1 MKKEIPDAAP
11 APDAAQS
18 SGIFKFNTIKLL
30 AILLVITEDFI
41 FPYATSSDMLQSWS
55 VFIASFSIPLIVF
68 LTGLFYEKYRE
79 GEKFRAHSFA
89 FLIVIGFVLKLL
101 VYGLSLL
108 TGREAR
114 LDLFGGRGSEWL
126 LFGLAVYMLLSY
138 LVRRIHR
145 SIILILSLTLGLSIG
160 FFPLSDEFY
169 LSKILVFMPFFFL
182 GYYLTPKMVRNFSHR
197 LNVKFASLGFM
208 IIYFVMC
215 FRQREILTPLRAL
228 FIGRT
233 PYEQTAI
240 TGCSFYHRL
249 LCYGISAVLIF
260 AVVSCIPNVKIP
272 LITKLG
278 EHGSGAYFWHEPV
291 IVLLSYFGLFELIQT
306 LSDPIWKLVLLGSA
320 VVLGLI
326 LSLPPFAYP
335 LKALTKLMKK
345 LSVKINLILSGTII
359 LIAAVVQLI
368 TLFA

>member
-1 MKKEIPDAAP
+1 MNDDTKITDAAE
-11 APDAAQS
+11 S

-41 FPYATSSDMLQSWS
+41 LPYSDSSDMLESWS
-55 VFIASFSIPLIVF
+55 IFISSFSIPLIIF
-68 LTGLFYEKYRE
+68 LTGLFYDKYHE
-79 GEKFRAHSFA
+79 GEPFRAYSFS
-89 FLIVIGFVLKLL
+89 FLIITGFSLKML
-101 VYGLSLL
+101 VYGLNVLL
-108 TGREAR
+108 GREAH

-138 LVRRIHR
+138 LIRKLHC
-145 SIILILSLTLGLSIG
+145 SIVLILSLTLGLAIG
-160 FFPLSDEFY
+160 FFPVTDEFY
-169 LSKILVFMPFFFL
+169 LSKILVFLPFYLL
-182 GYYLTPKMVRNFSHR
+182 GYYLTPETVRSFSHR

-215 FRQREILTPLRAL
+215 FRQRDILAPLRTL
-228 FIGRT
+228 FVGRT

-260 AVVSCIPNVKIP
+260 AVVSCIPNIRVP
-272 LITKLG
+272 FLTKLG
-278 EHGSGAYFWHEPV
+278 EHASGAYFWHEPV
-291 IVLLSYFGLFELIQT
+291 ILLLSYFGLFELIRT
-306 LSDPIWKLVLLGSA
+306 LSDPIWKLVLLGTA

-335 LKALTKLMKK
+335 LKALTKAMKK
-345 LSVKINLILSGTII
+345 LSIKTNLIVPCTLLLIAII
-359 LIAAVVQLI
+359 LRIFVQ
-368 TLFA
+368 